1 MPRNKPRRLSGSSR
15 ALAHSSHAARA
26 RSLEPPG
33 MIARWLGDEFSNF
46 LPAEEELE
54 RRYQLIGKQLA
65 QYGSVIDAKCTS
77 SRTSPCWL
85 LDHQDAWNSA
95 INSGGVELRC
105 HRQGRLFL
113 SMVPLSL
120 DVAPTLRLMEAT
132 STLLAVLWLLNS
144 HHCIEYVSLNADI
157 AFGVLS
163 RPFFALVRFRAE
175 VRRLRVTAQLP
186 FNARP
191 CNDDMFALSLSDIR
205 SLESL
210 TLKGADLS
218 QFATTNITEVL
229 ASNNFTLTHVCF
241 RGILILRNSLEN
253 LLSALRQC
261 RRIKTLDLA
270 IRAGCPGLLRSLED
284 LIESTRDL
292 TEFRYELN
300 GPVRFPFHAV
310 SKNRALKTLCVG
322 EEIFDADDIKD
333 LANTLNQNKRLR
345 YLGISLCPLE
355 NHLTSWSVF
364 TDGIVKNATL
374 RELDMQA
381 SEITDVAAG
390 FFFEALKRNK
400 TLEKLNAATG
410 TLSANAAKLFA
421 QSLLTNTSLQEI
433 RIGRVEGEM
442 APLAELFNVLQDP
455 LVSNRVVRVYSQT
468 QLATLIK
475 LMRQR
480 CQQKEVHVSGTHT
493 AGSEPVHFDFVS
505 SFFFAL
511 RVQKNLTY
519 LTVSMK
525 ATLLSHSA
533 HHLAFFFK
541 NSVTLKDVDLY
552 VATKS
557 PEIKVICEGIRQS
570 GSILRLR
577 IREWFFDVQSAD
589 AFIDMLKKNRSI
601 YHLTLFRWTGGADYV
616 ITRLSEAL
624 DENDGIMTVDLFD
637 QHNMRIACL
646 QMLPQLRRNFFRLS
660 RAAAFLKG
668 EARDQES
675 ADDFR
680 KLALSEALMKRLND
694 DKESTEEEIK
704 TAITEKL
711 ARMRL

>member
-15 ALAHSSHAARA
+15 ATAHSSHAAEA
-26 RSLEPPG
+26 RRLEPPG
-33 MIARWLGDEFSNF
+33 TIARRLAAEFSNF
-46 LPAEEELE
+46 LPAAEELE

-65 QYGSVIDAKCTS
+65 QYGSLFDAECTS

-85 LDHQDAWNSA
+85 LDHQDAWNTA
-95 INSGGVELRC
+95 INNGGVELRC

-113 SMVPLSL
+113 SMVPLFL
-120 DVAPTLRLMEAT
+120 DMAPTLRLMETT

-144 HHCIEYVSLNADI
+144 HQCIEYANVNADV

-163 RPFFALVRFRAE
+163 RPFFALVHFRAE
-175 VRRLRVTAQLP
+175 VRRLHVTARLP
-186 FNARP
+186 FNATP
-191 CNDDMFALSLSDIR
+191 SNDDLFSLSLGDIR

-210 TLKGADLS
+210 TLNGTVLS
-218 QFATTNITEVL
+218 QFATTNITRAL
-229 ASNNFTLTHVCF
+229 ASNDCTLTYVCL
-241 RGILILRNSLEN
+241 RGIYILRNSMED
-253 LLSALRQC
+253 LLSSLREC
-261 RRIKTLDLA
+261 RRVKTLDLA
-270 IRAGCPGLLRSLED
+270 IRVGCPGLLRSLEE

-292 TEFRYELN
+292 EEFRYELN
-300 GPVRFPFHAV
+300 GPVRFPFHTLF
-310 SKNRALKTLCVG
+310 KNRTLKILCVG
-322 EEIFDADDIKD
+322 EEIFDADDIRD
-333 LANTLNQNKRLR
+333 LANTLNRNKRLR

-355 NHLTSWSVF
+355 DHLALWSIF
-364 TDGIVKNATL
+364 TAGVVRNSTL
-374 RELDMQA
+374 KELDMQA

-390 FFFEALKRNK
+390 FLFEALKLNN

-410 TLSANAAKLFA
+410 KLSANAAKLFA
-421 QSLLTNTSLQEI
+421 QLLLTNTSLQEI
-433 RIGRVEGEM
+433 RIGRVEGEK

-455 LVSNRVVRVYSQT
+455 LVSNRVVRVYTET

-480 CQQKEVHVSGTHT
+480 CQQKEVHVCGTHT
-493 AGSEPVHFDFVS
+493 VGSEPIHFDLVS
-505 SFFFAL
+505 NFFFGL
-511 RVQKNLTY
+511 RVQKHLTY
-519 LTVSMK
+519 LTVSMN
-525 ATLLSHSA
+525 ATLMSHSA
-533 HHLAFFFK
+533 HHLAFLFK

-589 AFIDMLKKNRSI
+589 AFMEMLKENRSI
-601 YHLTLFRWTGGADYV
+601 YHLTLFRWNEGADYV
-616 ITRLSEAL
+616 IARLSEAL
-624 DENDGIMTVDLFD
+624 DENHGIMAVDLFD
-637 QHNMRIACL
+637 QYDLRIMCF

-680 KLALSEALMKRLND
+680 RLALSEALMKRLKD
-694 DKESTEEEIK
+694 DGESTEEEIK
-704 TAITEKL
+704 TVITEKL
-711 ARMRL
+711 AKMRL